1 MFTRAL
7 GRLCGPGFLSLPPPE
22 TKLRDASPKQEG
34 PGVVGRPT
42 GWDVQAREGQRP
54 HQGQQVARRRLS
66 TAKGKSTHRGWG
78 VGGVSVGGKDAR
90 SW

>member
-1 MFTRAL
+1 M
-7 GRLCGPGFLSLPPPE
+7 
-22 TKLRDASPKQEG
+22 
-34 PGVVGRPT
+34 VGRPT